1 MEAIKIEKN
10 LDKKQLLN
18 SQELILKKLISC
30 DTTSSKSNLE
40 LINYICDYL
49 DIFKIET
56 SKVYNEDKSK
66 ASIYYTIGNKK
77 LPGLVLSAHT
87 DTVPVDID
95 QWSYNP
101 YELNIQ
107 KDKYYGRGTTDMKGF
122 ISIVLALTPW
132 VISKSF
138 DRPIHVALSYDE
150 EVGCIGAPFMI
161 REMSK
166 NLPKASCA
174 IVGEPTLLKL
184 VDGHKASIGLDTE
197 VTGYEVHSSLL
208 PSGVSAIMTA
218 SKLVNWI
225 TNKTEENQNKT
236 PRDLDKLFNPPFTT
250 LHVGKINGG
259 TASNITAKKCSFTTD
274 IRCLPLDD
282 GEKIIEE
289 YEKYAEMIDSQ
300 NKDIRPESN
309 IAITRHHW
317 VPGLKP
323 ENDGFADSLVRKITG
338 ENSTGKVSYGTEAGQ
353 FQEEGYSTVICGP
366 GSIEQAHQADEFLSI
381 DQLNKG
387 TEFIKSLINEHAN

>member
-1 MEAIKIEKN
+1 MSEKFSPIEM
-10 LDKKQLLN
+10 LD
-18 SQELILKKLISC
+18 KLISF
-30 DTTSSKSNLE
+30 DTVSRNSNLPIIEFIKDYLHSFGVESHLVHNSDKTKSNLYANVGPSE
-40 LINYICDYL
+40 VGGVILSGHTDVVPIDGQNWNSDP
-49 DIFKIET
+49 FKIKEING
-56 SKVYNEDKSK
+56 K
-66 ASIYYTIGNKK
+66 I
-77 LPGLVLSAHT
+77 
-87 DTVPVDID
+87 
-95 QWSYNP
+95 
-101 YELNIQ
+101 
-107 KDKYYGRGTTDMKGF
+107 YGRGTCDMKGF
-122 ISIVLALTPW
+122 LAICLALVPDMLDA
-132 VISKSF
+132 KLN
-138 DRPIHVALSYDE
+138 RPIQLAFSYDE

-161 REMSK
+161 REMSEK
-166 NLPKASCA
+166 LPKASCA

-208 PSGVSAIMTA
+208 TSGVSAIMTA

-289 YEKYAEMIDSQ
+289 YEKYAEMINSQ
-300 NKDIRPESN
+300 NKEIRPESN

-323 ENDGFADSLVRKITG
+323 ENDGVAESLVRKLTG
-338 ENSTGKVSYGTEAGQ
+338 DNSTGKVSYGTEAGQ

-366 GSIEQAHQADEFLSI
+366 GSIEQAHQANEFLSR

-387 TEFIKSLINEHAN
+387 TDFIRSIINEHAN